1 MNSLNMFSLQGKK
14 AIVTGGGRGL
24 GLEMSKALA
33 GTGADVALMY
43 VSTETTHETAA
54 AIAKEFNVQ
63 CKAYK
68 AEMADYNQVNAAM
81 DQIYKDFG
89 KIDILVANAGIAV
102 GGSPA
107 ESFEMENWERIFNVN
122 VHGLFNCAKSA
133 GNHMLKHG
141 KGSIILISS
150 VAGMVATNPQPQCG
164 YNTSKG
170 AVTAM
175 VKSLAQE
182 WAKRGIR
189 VNSINPAYMLT
200 EMLKDVAGS
209 HPEVS
214 DKWKEYTPMGRLG
227 NPDELNGA
235 VIYLASDASSYM
247 TGTHICI
254 DGGYTCV

>member
-14 AIVTGGGRGL
+14 AIVTGGARGL
-24 GLEMSKALA
+24 GLKMCKALA
-33 GTGADVALMY
+33 GAGADVAMMY
-43 VSTETTHETAA
+43 VSSETTHDTAA

-68 AEMADYNQVNAAM
+68 ANMADDNQVNAAM

-89 KIDILVANAGIAV
+89 KIDILVANAATAI
-102 GGSPA
+102 GGPV
-107 ESFEMENWERIFNVN
+107 ETFNMDDWKHIFDVN
-122 VHGLFNCAKSA
+122 VHGVFNCVKSA
-133 GNHMLKHG
+133 GTRMLEQG

-150 VAGMVATNPQPQCG
+150 IAGMIATKPQPQCG
-164 YNTSKG
+164 YNASKG

-175 VKSLAQE
+175 TKSLAQE
-182 WAKRGIR
+182 WATRGIR
-189 VNSINPAYMLT
+189 VNSINPGYMMTELVEDLT
-200 EMLKDVAGS
+200 AANPDMYA
-209 HPEVS
+209 
-214 DKWKEYTPMGRLG
+214 KWKEYIPMGRLG

>member
-1 MNSLNMFSLQGKK
+1 
-14 AIVTGGGRGL
+14 
-24 GLEMSKALA
+24 MSKALA
-33 GTGADVALMY
+33 GAGADVALMY
-43 VSTETTHETAA
+43 VSTEKTHETAA
-54 AIAKEFNVQ
+54 DIAKEFHVQ

-81 DQIYKDFG
+81 EQIYKDFG
-89 KIDILVANAGIAV
+89 QIDILVANAGTVA

-107 ESFEMENWERIFNVN
+107 ESFEMENWEHIFNVN

-150 VAGMVATNPQPQCG
+150 IAGMVATNPQPQCG
-164 YNTSKG
+164 YISSKG

-175 VKSLAQE
+175 VKSLAHE

-200 EMLKDVAGS
+200 ELLKEATEVI
-209 HPEVS
+209 PEVAN
-214 DKWKEYTPMGRLG
+214 KWKEYTPMGRLG

-235 VIYLASDASSYM
+235 VIFLASDASSYM
-247 TGTHICI
+247 TGTHLCI